1 MDPINLLIIVNLI
14 ASISANWSGAKKGL
28 KTSVTKVIERPHSYL
43 QKLPPNISALILI
56 LIILGIF
63 DIGNLSIKN
72 DEKYQMIRISGLIVF
87 IIFSWLQVSAFK
99 SLGNYYTQD
108 IVILKEHKL
117 IKSGLYKFIRHPQYL
132 CQILS
137 DLGAG
142 IALFNYLIV
151 PIVVLVELPLFVLR
165 ARYEEKLL
173 EKYFKDEFI
182 NYKKHSGFF
191 IPLIG

>member
-1 MDPINLLIIVNLI
+1 MDPINLLIMINLI
-14 ASISANWSGAKKGL
+14 ATITANWSGAKKGL
-28 KTSVTKVIERPHSYL
+28 KTSVTKVIERPHTYL

-63 DIGNLSIKN
+63 DVGNLSIKN
-72 DEKYQMIRISGLIVF
+72 DEKYQMIRIAGLIMF
-87 IIFSWLQVSAFK
+87 ITFSWLQVSAFK

-117 IKSGLYKFIRHPQYL
+117 IKSGLYKLIRHPQYL

-137 DLGAG
+137 DIGAG

-151 PIVVLVELPLFVLR
+151 PSVVLVELPLFVLR
-165 ARYEEKLL
+165 ARYEDKLL
-173 EKYFKDEFI
+173 EKYFKEEFI
-182 NYKKHSGFF
+182 NYKKQSGFF
-191 IPLIG
+191 IPFIG

>member
-1 MDPINLLIIVNLI
+1 MDPINFLILINLI
-14 ASISANWSGAKKGL
+14 VTTSANWSGARKGL
-28 KTSVTKVIERPHSYL
+28 KVSLTKVVEKPKTYL

-63 DIGNLSIKN
+63 DVGNLPIKS
-72 DEKYQMIRISGLIVF
+72 EERFQIIRISGLIVF
-87 IIFSWLQVSAFK
+87 IILSWLQVYAFK
-99 SLGNYYTQD
+99 SLGNFYTQD

-117 IKSGLYKFIRHPQYL
+117 IKSGIYKFIRHPQYL
-132 CQILS
+132 CQIFS

-142 IALFNYLIV
+142 VALFNYLIV

-182 NYKKHSGFF
+182 NYKKQSGFF
-191 IPLIG
+191 IPFIG

>member
-28 KTSVTKVIERPHSYL
+28 KTSVTKVIERPHTYL

-63 DIGNLSIKN
+63 GIGNLSIKN
-72 DEKYQMIRISGLIVF
+72 DEKFQMIRIAGLIVF

-117 IKSGLYKFIRHPQYL
+117 IKSGLYKLIRHPQYL

-182 NYKKHSGFF
+182 NYKKQSGFF
-191 IPLIG
+191 IPFIG

>member
-1 MDPINLLIIVNLI
+1 MDPINLLIIINLI
-14 ASISANWSGAKKGL
+14 ATISANWSGAKKGL
-28 KTSVTKVIERPHSYL
+28 RTSVTKVIERPHTYL

-63 DIGNLSIKN
+63 DLGNLSIKN
-72 DEKYQMIRISGLIVF
+72 DEKYQMFRIAGLIVF
-87 IIFSWLQVSAFK
+87 ITFSWLQVSAFK

-117 IKSGLYKFIRHPQYL
+117 INSGLYKFIRHPQYL

-137 DLGAG
+137 DIGAG

-165 ARYEEKLL
+165 ARYEDKLL
-173 EKYFKDEFI
+173 EKYFKEEFI
-182 NYKKHSGFF
+182 NYKKQSGFF
-191 IPLIG
+191 IPFIG

>member
-132 CQILS
+132 CQIFS

-191 IPLIG
+191 IPFIG